1 MPHTSGALVVPAEG
15 GGFSNGMMKMDAD
28 NKKKPG
34 WTEERVEKLKELWAE
49 GLSASEIA
57 RVLGGVTR
65 NAVIGKVH
73 RLRLAG
79 RAPARRGKPASGSPA
94 KRREPRKKTA
104 TQRPATP
111 VTNGATALKAQKE
124 TAPVEAV
131 KAEVAPLSLVE
142 SPCEGR
148 ITNIMD
154 LTHKTCRWPIG
165 DPTDEN
171 FAYCGDNAQPGS
183 PYCEH
188 HARIAYQ
195 SATDRRRRASG

>member
-1 MPHTSGALVVPAEG
+1 
-15 GGFSNGMMKMDAD
+15 MDAD
-28 NKKKPG
+28 KKKKPG

-79 RAPARRGKPASGSPA
+79 RAPARRAKPSTGTNA
-94 KRREPRKKTA
+94 KRRVSQKKPQGT
-104 TQRPATP
+104 ATP
-111 VTNGATALKAQKE
+111 VTNGATALKARQE
-124 TAPVEAV
+124 TVPVEAA
-131 KAEVAPLSLVE
+131 KARPAPLSLVE
-142 SPCEGR
+142 PPVKGR

-165 DPTDEN
+165 DPGDED
-171 FAYCGDNAQPGS
+171 FAYCGDHAQPGS
-183 PYCEH
+183 PYCAH

-195 SATDRRRRASG
+195 PATDRKRRASG

>member
-1 MPHTSGALVVPAEG
+1 MT
-15 GGFSNGMMKMDAD
+15 NMDAD

-79 RAPARRGKPASGSPA
+79 RAPARRGSPSPSSPGTPA
-94 KRREPRKKTA
+94 KRRETRQKTE
-104 TQRPATP
+104 TRRPAAP

-124 TAPVEAV
+124 SAPVEAA
-131 KAEVAPLSLVE
+131 KAETAPLSLVK
-142 SPCEGR
+142 PPAEGR

-165 DPTDEN
+165 DPGDEN
-171 FAYCGDNAQPGS
+171 FAYCGDHAQPGS

-195 SATDRRRRASG
+195 PATDRRRRAASG

>member
-1 MPHTSGALVVPAEG
+1 
-15 GGFSNGMMKMDAD
+15 MDAD

-79 RAPARRGKPASGSPA
+79 RAPARRGSPSPSSPGTPA
-94 KRREPRKKTA
+94 KRRETRQKTE
-104 TQRPATP
+104 TRRPAAP

-124 TAPVEAV
+124 SAPVEAA
-131 KAEVAPLSLVE
+131 KAETAPLSLVK
-142 SPCEGR
+142 PPAEGR

-165 DPTDEN
+165 DPGDEN
-171 FAYCGDNAQPGS
+171 FAYCGDHAQPGS

-195 SATDRRRRASG
+195 PATDRRRRAASG